1 MNLFVYGT
9 LKDRELIQSLL
20 GRSLD
25 NPSAAVMPECTT
37 VISRWGYPVMIPSE
51 NSSVK
56 GVVWQG
62 LTVQDFVILDRYEGC
77 HAETPVYQREKRK
90 IIIEDKAEEVWTY
103 FGTSTF
109 LISIGRETNEPNI
122 D

>member
-20 GRSLD
+20 KHSLGD
-25 NPSAAVMPECTT
+25 PSPAIMPECTT
-37 VISRWGYPVMIPSE
+37 VTSKWGYLVMIPDE
-51 NSSVK
+51 NSSVE

-62 LTVQDFVILDRYEGC
+62 LTAEDFVILDRYEGC
-77 HAETPVYQREKRK
+77 HVETPVYQREKREV
-90 IIIEDKAEEVWTY
+90 IIEDKAEAVWAY

-109 LISIGRETNEPNI
+109 LKQIR
-122 D
+122 